1 VIQHIYEHYGRD
13 HTGIA
18 ATVISY
24 RGRSAIR
31 EVGKVFGLSED
42 TIGALSSSIWGMG
55 GGGVRT
61 AELVRAGI
69 DVNSPRMRKMR
80 ALAIEIQSFPR
91 HLSQHVGG
99 FVITRSRLDEV
110 VPIGNGA
117 MADRTFVEWDKD
129 DLDALGILKVD
140 VLGLGMLTCLRK
152 AFELTEQHYGLSF
165 RSSRHRQKNGQGF
178 FALSTI
184 PKEDPA
190 VYRMLQRADSLGVF
204 QVESRAQ
211 MSMLPRLKPK
221 EFYDLVIEVA
231 IVRPGPIQGDMV
243 HPYLRRRQG
252 LEPVSFP
259 SKELEAVLDKT
270 LGVPLFQEQA
280 MRIAIVAGGFTP
292 GEADK
297 LRRAMATFKRTGTIG
312 TFKTKMIE
320 GMVARN
326 YPRDF
331 AERCFSQIEGFG
343 EYGFPESHA
352 ASFALLVYASAWLKC
367 RYPDV
372 FAAALLNAQP
382 MGFYA
387 PAQIVRDLREHGVEV
402 RPVDVNHS
410 HWDATLEPGPRAAA
424 RVHPLHRDMAGD
436 IRTTHAL
443 RLGFRKIKGLAEE
456 HGRSIVQNRA
466 AGYTCLRDLWL
477 RTGLSPRIIERLA
490 DADAFGSLGLSR
502 RQALWAA
509 KALGRV
515 GDKDDDLPL
524 FRVKA
529 MQAPAA
535 AAPPPAAISV
545 PHEPAVR
552 LPPMPLG
559 EEVVNDY
566 RFLEL
571 SLRPHPACFLRADL
585 ARRGIIRNEEL
596 RVQPSGARVSV
607 SGLVTVRQQP
617 GSANGVIFMT
627 IEDETAVANIIVW
640 PKTFERFR
648 PIIMG
653 ARYVVIS
660 GELQQESGV
669 IHIVAAKLEDLTS
682 LLARLT
688 EDAPAIESL
697 ARADAVK
704 RPHDENVDSRARGR
718 RNPPRIAAPAQL
730 PDLLASDLD
739 VPARGSAHAPARRG
753 GTKIVR
759 R

>member
-1 VIQHIYEHYGRD
+1 
-13 HTGIA
+13 
-18 ATVISY
+18 
-24 RGRSAIR
+24 
-31 EVGKVFGLSED
+31 
-42 TIGALSSSIWGMG
+42 
-55 GGGVRT
+55 
-61 AELVRAGI
+61 
-69 DVNSPRMRKMR
+69 
-80 ALAIEIQSFPR
+80 
-91 HLSQHVGG
+91 
-99 FVITRSRLDEV
+99 
-110 VPIGNGA
+110 
-117 MADRTFVEWDKD
+117 
-129 DLDALGILKVD
+129 
-140 VLGLGMLTCLRK
+140 
-152 AFELTEQHYGLSF
+152 
-165 RSSRHRQKNGQGF
+165 
-178 FALSTI
+178 
-184 PKEDPA
+184 
-190 VYRMLQRADSLGVF
+190 
-204 QVESRAQ
+204 
-211 MSMLPRLKPK
+211 
-221 EFYDLVIEVA
+221 
-231 IVRPGPIQGDMV
+231 
-243 HPYLRRRQG
+243 
-252 LEPVSFP
+252 
-259 SKELEAVLDKT
+259 
-270 LGVPLFQEQA
+270 
-280 MRIAIVAGGFTP
+280 
-292 GEADK
+292 
-297 LRRAMATFKRTGTIG
+297 
-312 TFKTKMIE
+312 
-320 GMVARN
+320 
-326 YPRDF
+326 
-331 AERCFSQIEGFG
+331 
-343 EYGFPESHA
+343 
-352 ASFALLVYASAWLKC
+352 
-367 RYPDV
+367 
-372 FAAALLNAQP
+372 
-382 MGFYA
+382 
-387 PAQIVRDLREHGVEV
+387 
-402 RPVDVNHS
+402 
-410 HWDATLEPGPRAAA
+410 
-424 RVHPLHRDMAGD
+424 MAGD

-443 RLGFRKIKGLAEE
+443 RLGFRKIKGLSEE

-524 FRVKA
+524 FRGRT
-529 MQAPAA
+529 MQAPVT
-535 AAPPPAAISV
+535 AAPPPAPISV
-545 PHEPAVR
+545 PREPAVP

-653 ARYVVIS
+653 ARYIAVS

-669 IHIVAAKLEDLTS
+669 IHVVAAKLEDLTS

>member
-1 VIQHIYEHYGRD
+1 
-13 HTGIA
+13 
-18 ATVISY
+18 
-24 RGRSAIR
+24 
-31 EVGKVFGLSED
+31 
-42 TIGALSSSIWGMG
+42 
-55 GGGVRT
+55 
-61 AELVRAGI
+61 
-69 DVNSPRMRKMR
+69 
-80 ALAIEIQSFPR
+80 
-91 HLSQHVGG
+91 
-99 FVITRSRLDEV
+99 
-110 VPIGNGA
+110 
-117 MADRTFVEWDKD
+117 
-129 DLDALGILKVD
+129 
-140 VLGLGMLTCLRK
+140 
-152 AFELTEQHYGLSF
+152 
-165 RSSRHRQKNGQGF
+165 
-178 FALSTI
+178 
-184 PKEDPA
+184 
-190 VYRMLQRADSLGVF
+190 MLQRADSLGVF

-221 EFYDLVIEVA
+221 KFYDLVIEVA

-243 HPYLRRRQG
+243 HPYLRRRQQI
-252 LEPVSFP
+252 EPVSYP
-259 SKELEAVLDKT
+259 SEELKAVLDKT

-280 MRIAIVAGGFTP
+280 MKIAIVAGGFTP

-312 TFKTKMIE
+312 MFKSKMIE

-402 RPVDVNHS
+402 RPVDINHS
-410 HWDATLEPGPRAAA
+410 HWDATLEPGAQPAA
-424 RVHPLHRDMAGD
+424 RVHALHRDMAGD
-436 IRTTHAL
+436 MRTTHAL
-443 RLGFRKIKGLAEE
+443 RLGFRKIKGLSEE
-456 HGRSIVQNRA
+456 HGRSIVQNRS
-466 AGYTCLRDLWL
+466 AGYTCVRDLWL
-477 RTGLSPRIIERLA
+477 RTGLSPRIIARLA
-490 DADAFGSLGLSR
+490 DADAFGSLGFSR

-515 GDKDDDLPL
+515 GDRDDDLPL
-524 FRVKA
+524 FRVA
-529 MQAPAA
+529 AAQPQAPAQV
-535 AAPPPAAISV
+535 SV
-545 PHEPAVR
+545 PREPAVR

-566 RFLEL
+566 RYLEL

-640 PKTFERFR
+640 PKTFARFR
-648 PIIMG
+648 PVIMG
-653 ARYVVIS
+653 ARYIAVS
-660 GELQQESGV
+660 GELQKESDV
-669 IHIVAAKLEDLTS
+669 IHVVAKRLDDLTS

-688 EDAPAIESL
+688 EDAPPIEAL

-718 RNPPRIAAPAQL
+718 RNPPRIAAPASL

-739 VPARGSAHAPARRG
+739 VPARGSAHAPVRRG
-753 GTKIVR
+753 GAQIPR

>member
-1 VIQHIYEHYGRD
+1 
-13 HTGIA
+13 
-18 ATVISY
+18 
-24 RGRSAIR
+24 
-31 EVGKVFGLSED
+31 
-42 TIGALSSSIWGMG
+42 
-55 GGGVRT
+55 
-61 AELVRAGI
+61 
-69 DVNSPRMRKMR
+69 
-80 ALAIEIQSFPR
+80 
-91 HLSQHVGG
+91 
-99 FVITRSRLDEV
+99 EV
-110 VPIGNGA
+110 VPIANGA
-117 MADRTFVEWDKD
+117 MQDRTFVEWDKD

-140 VLGLGMLTCLRK
+140 VLGLGMLTCIRK
-152 AFELTEQHYGLSF
+152 AFELAERHYGVSF
-165 RSSRHRQKNGQGF
+165 RAMREASVGWVSSQAGSSRLESETHHQTVGYAAEVGCKQPTSAANPPCTSRDESEKETAEKGF
-178 FALSTI
+178 FTLAAV

-190 VYRMLQRADSLGVF
+190 VYRMLQRADSVGVF

-252 LEPVSFP
+252 LEPVSYP
-259 SKELEAVLDKT
+259 SRELESVLGTT

-280 MRIAIVAGGFTP
+280 MKIAIVAGGFTP

-352 ASFALLVYASAWLKC
+352 ASFALLVYASSWLKC

-372 FAAALLNAQP
+372 FAAALLNSQP

-387 PAQIVRDLREHGVEV
+387 PAQIVRDAREHSVEV
-402 RPVDVNHS
+402 RPVDINYS
-410 HWDATLEPGPRAAA
+410 EWDVTLEPGPHPAA
-424 RVHPLHRDMAGD
+424 RMNALHRDMAGD
-436 IRTTHAL
+436 IRSTHAL
-443 RLGFRKIKGLAEE
+443 RLGFRKIKGFSEQDAAL
-456 HGRSIVQNRA
+456 IVA
-466 AGYTCLRDLWL
+466 ARRQHASTPYTSVRDLWL

-490 DADAFGSLGLSR
+490 DADAFGSLGLTR

-515 GDKDDDLPL
+515 GDRQDDLPL
-524 FRVKA
+524 FRSKKDHH
-529 MQAPAA
+529 APAQA
-535 AAPPPAAISV
+535 
-545 PHEPAVR
+545 HELQEMAEQSGYRSEPEVV
-552 LPPMPLG
+552 LPPMPPG

-566 RFLEL
+566 RCLEL
-571 SLRPHPACFLRADL
+571 SLRAHPASFLRSDL
-585 ARRGIIRNEEL
+585 IAQGIIRNEEL
-596 RVQPSGARVSV
+596 RARRSGERVAV
-607 SGLVTVRQQP
+607 SGLVTIRQQP
-617 GSANGVIFMT
+617 GTASGVIFMT

-640 PKTFERFR
+640 PKIFERFR
-648 PIIMG
+648 SVVMG
-653 ARYVVIS
+653 ARYIAVA

-669 IHIVAAKLEDLTS
+669 IHVVAAELHDLTA

-688 EDAPAIESL
+688 ENAPPIESL

-704 RPHDENVDSRARGR
+704 RPHDENIDSRARGR
-718 RNPPRIAAPAQL
+718 RNPPRVAAPAEL

-739 VPARGSAHAPARRG
+739 IPARGSAHAPARRG
-753 GTKIVR
+753 GTKISR
-759 R
+759 S

>member
-1 VIQHIYEHYGRD
+1 MQ
-13 HTGIA
+13 
-18 ATVISY
+18 
-24 RGRSAIR
+24 
-31 EVGKVFGLSED
+31 
-42 TIGALSSSIWGMG
+42 
-55 GGGVRT
+55 
-61 AELVRAGI
+61 
-69 DVNSPRMRKMR
+69 
-80 ALAIEIQSFPR
+80 
-91 HLSQHVGG
+91 
-99 FVITRSRLDEV
+99 
-110 VPIGNGA
+110 
-117 MADRTFVEWDKD
+117 DRTFVEWDKD

-152 AFELTEQHYGLSF
+152 AFELTETHYDLSF
-165 RSSRHRQKNGQGF
+165 HSFREGQDNGQGYF
-178 FALSTI
+178 DLATI

-190 VYRMLQRADSLGVF
+190 VYHMLQRADSLGVF

-221 EFYDLVIEVA
+221 EFYDLVIQVA

-252 LEPVSFP
+252 LEPVTYP
-259 SKELEAVLDKT
+259 SEELKAVLDKT

-280 MRIAIVAGGFTP
+280 MKIAIVAGGFTP

-312 TFKTKMIE
+312 MFKSKMIE

-387 PAQIVRDLREHGVEV
+387 PAQIVRDLREHGVDV
-402 RPVDVNHS
+402 RPVDINHS
-410 HWDATLEPGPRAAA
+410 HWDATLEPGPQPAA
-424 RVHPLHRDMAGD
+424 RVHALHRDMAGD
-436 IRTTHAL
+436 MRTTHAL
-443 RLGFRKIKGLAEE
+443 RLGFRKIKGLSEE
-456 HGRSIVQNRA
+456 YGRTIVQNRA
-466 AGYTCLRDLWL
+466 AGYSCVRDLWL
-477 RTGLSPRIIERLA
+477 RTGLSPRIIARLA

-515 GDKDDDLPL
+515 GDCDDDLPL
-524 FRVKA
+524 FRV
-529 MQAPAA
+529 A
-535 AAPPPAAISV
+535 AAPPQAPAQVSV
-545 PHEPAVR
+545 PREPAVR

-571 SLRPHPACFLRADL
+571 SLRPHPASFLRADL
-585 ARRGIIRNEEL
+585 ARRGIVCNEEL
-596 RVQPSGARVSV
+596 RLLPPSARVSV

-648 PIIMG
+648 PVIMG
-653 ARYVVIS
+653 ARYIAVS
-660 GELQQESGV
+660 GELQKESDV
-669 IHIVAAKLEDLTS
+669 IHVVAARLDDLTS

-688 EDAPAIESL
+688 EDAPPIEAL

-718 RNPPRIAAPAQL
+718 RNPPRITAPASL

-753 GTKIVR
+753 GAQIPR